1 MSDLSVEQSL
11 EEVDVEKELKQQEAE
26 GEDTGSIVLSESG
39 NESSAEEETEEGET
53 EEEETEEAET
63 TTPDDDSVTQ
73 GSTKESQSKTDDNT
87 PSEAAESTSEEA
99 QENLTPT
106 VEEVAEATAEAETAE
121 SVAQAK
127 LATALGEELSI
138 SSDEDTDD
146 EDNETMKKLEQ
157 DINKDILYTY
167 HPEIKQINY
176 RELLT
181 LSQVTRNKKG
191 IIVDPLHTTLPF
203 LTRYEKAKILGLRA
217 KQINHGSKPFVNVPT
232 RIIDG
237 HIIAKLELNAQK
249 IPFIIRRPMPN
260 GGSEYWQVK
269 DLKIID

>member
-39 NESSAEEETEEGET
+39 NESSAEEETEE
-53 EEEETEEAET
+53 AET

-73 GSTKESQSKTDDNT
+73 GSTKESQSETDDNT
-87 PSEAAESTSEEA
+87 SSEAAESTSEEA

-106 VEEVAEATAEAETAE
+106 VEEVAAETAE

-181 LSQVTRNKKG
+181 LSQVTRNKK
-191 IIVDPLHTTLPF
+191 
-203 LTRYEKAKILGLRA
+203 ASA
-217 KQINHGSKPFVNVPT
+217 
-232 RIIDG
+232 
-237 HIIAKLELNAQK
+237 
-249 IPFIIRRPMPN
+249 
-260 GGSEYWQVK
+260 
-269 DLKIID
+269 

>member
-39 NESSAEEETEEGET
+39 NESSA
-53 EEEETEEAET
+53 EEETEEAET

-106 VEEVAEATAEAETAE
+106 VEEVAAETAE

>member
-39 NESSAEEETEEGET
+39 NESSAEEETEE
-53 EEEETEEAET
+53 AET
-63 TTPDDDSVTQ
+63 TPPDDDSVTQ
-73 GSTKESQSKTDDNT
+73 GSTKASQSETDDNT
-87 PSEAAESTSEEA
+87 SSEAAESTSEEA

-106 VEEVAEATAEAETAE
+106 VEEVAAETAE